1 MTPVPINLA
10 EKFAL
15 FSEHWSPK
23 VVARMNDY
31 DFKLVKMQ
39 GDFVWHRHTDTDE
52 TFFVLNGT
60 LEIEFRD
67 SVVTLN
73 KGEMLVIP
81 KGVEHKPFAPKVC
94 SVLLVER
101 IGTINTGHAAA
112 SALTAGDGEWTK
124 PGQLGP

>member
-1 MTPVPINLA
+1 MPPIPINLA

-23 VVARMNDY
+23 VVARMNDC

-52 TFFVLNGT
+52 TFLVLNGT
-60 LEIEFRD
+60 LQIEFRD
-67 SVVTLN
+67 GVVTLN

-81 KGVEHKPFAPKVC
+81 KGVEHKPSAAKVC
-94 SVLLVER
+94 NVLLVER
-101 IGTINTGHAAA
+101 IGTINTGDATE
-112 SALTAGDGEWTK
+112 SALTAGEGEW
-124 PGQLGP
+124 L